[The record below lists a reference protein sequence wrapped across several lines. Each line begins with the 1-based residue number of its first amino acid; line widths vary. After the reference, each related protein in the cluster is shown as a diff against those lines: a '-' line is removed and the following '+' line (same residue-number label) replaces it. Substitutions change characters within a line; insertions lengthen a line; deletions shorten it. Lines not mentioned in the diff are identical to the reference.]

1 MWLERLNLGR
11 YVESFAELQV
21 DGAMLDDLDDV
32 ILSVDLGVSIKLHR
46 IKIIKSIKDLFDG
59 SKAEAQPP
67 LPRAD
72 SRLLSQI
79 EATGMQIY

>member
-1 MWLERLNLGR
+1 LWLERLNLGR

-21 DGAMLDDLDDV
+21 DGSMLEYLTDE
-32 ILSVDLGVSIKLHR
+32 ILSDELEVSSKLHR
-46 IKIIKSIKDLFDG
+46 VKIIKSIKDLFDG